1 MRKSI
6 LVSTTGV
13 KGGKPKDSKQGR
25 VYIETL
31 DENVII
37 VDSYKG
43 QGDTYQERTEEEIQI
58 LFNDGTQWTGTF
70 KQLNEQLSRK

>member
-13 KGGKPKDSKQGR
+13 KGGKPKASKQGR

>member
-1 MRKSI
+1 MKRSM

-13 KGGKPKDSKQGR
+13 KGGKPKASKQGR
-25 VYIETL
+25 VHIETL

-43 QGDTYQERTEEEIQI
+43 QGDTYQERNEEEII
-58 LFNDGTQWTGTF
+58 IIFSDETQWKGTF

>member
-70 KQLNEQLSRK
+70 KQLNE